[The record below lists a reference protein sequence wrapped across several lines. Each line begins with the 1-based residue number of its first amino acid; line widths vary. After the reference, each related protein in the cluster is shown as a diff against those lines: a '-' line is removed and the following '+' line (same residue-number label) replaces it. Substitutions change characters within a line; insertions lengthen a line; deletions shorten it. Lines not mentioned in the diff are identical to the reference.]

1 MGKQMVVQRSAVR
14 EGNSMIY
21 LLTDHSGLNKFSGDE
36 DPNFRSVCAKV
47 EKLAKEASSI
57 VQQNFDG
64 MRNIR
69 IVSMFNISDF

>member
-1 MGKQMVVQRSAVR
+1 
-14 EGNSMIY
+14 MIY

-57 VQQNFDG
+57 VQRNYDG
-64 MRNIR
+64 RYEKHSNSLYIQY
-69 IVSMFNISDF
+69 F